1 VRRAALA
8 LALLALAP
16 ACRRRGHA
24 RRARDPRQEFATG
37 CVDARYV
44 SAPAVP
50 APALGAEAPRV
61 VTTARLAGKR
71 YVAWATDEGAVLW
84 REGAVNSTRVTPPI
98 PGAAFAMDATATR
111 LLLLWVS
118 RDREALLAA
127 FDDGLAARAFPPW
140 GRGVTEVA
148 LAATSDGALAVWRDP
163 RGIVA
168 RPIGPRGEPG
178 GAAEVIATG
187 AVDAPTVAW
196 TGGSWAV
203 VWRAVEGGA
212 GFVRMRTIGRDGVPR
227 GPAVDVVRTDAA
239 IGPPSACWGAGR
251 LAVTWSDARNGD
263 RGLQSAAVDRAGR
276 PAAEPQRLSVR
287 FAEGA
292 RASLAWDGAAF
303 GVAWWEPV
311 GGGAPRSYFALLDRT
326 GRRIGT
332 GMRVLA
338 DDDAAALTLPALAWE
353 RPQYVLA
360 VVRAGREVELRRTGP
375 RGCDLPPYVAPAR

>member
-1 VRRAALA
+1 MKRLALA

-37 CVDARYV
+37 CVDPRYV
-44 SAPAVP
+44 NAPAVP
-50 APALGAEAPRV
+50 APNTVTGAPRAV
-61 VTTARLAGKR
+61 ATARLGAQR

-84 REGAVNSTRVTPPI
+84 REGSVTTTRVTPPV
-98 PGAAFAMDATATR
+98 PNAAFAMDATATR

-118 RDREALLAA
+118 LDHEVLAAA
-127 FDDGLAARAFPPW
+127 FDAGAAARAFPPW

-148 LAATSDGALAVWRDP
+148 LAATPEGALAVWREP
-163 RGIVA
+163 RGLVA
-168 RPIGPRGEPG
+168 RPLGPRGEPG
-178 GAAEVIATG
+178 GAPEVIASG
-187 AVDAPTVAW
+187 AVDAPAVAW
-196 TGGSWAV
+196 TGRDYAV

-212 GFVRMRTIGRDGVPR
+212 GMVRMRTIDRNGQPT
-227 GPAVDVVRTDAA
+227 GPARDVVRSDVA
-239 IGPPSACWGAGR
+239 IGPPSACWGGGR

-263 RGLQSAAVDRAGR
+263 RGLQSVAVDRAGR
-276 PAAEPQRLSVR
+276 PAAEAQRLSVR

-303 GVAWWEPV
+303 GVTWWEPV
-311 GGGAPRSYFALLDRT
+311 GGGVPRSFFALLDRT

-338 DDDAAALTLPALAWE
+338 DDDAAALTIPVVAWE
-353 RPQYVLA
+353 RPQFVIA
-360 VVRAGREVELRRTGP
+360 VARAGREVEVRRTGP

>member
-1 VRRAALA
+1 MRGAAVA

-37 CVDARYV
+37 CVDPRYV

-50 APALGAEAPRV
+50 APVVGAAPPRV

-84 REGAVNSTRVTPPI
+84 REGAAASTRVTPPV
-98 PGAAFAMDATATR
+98 PDAAFAMGATATR

-127 FDDGLAARAFPPW
+127 FDEGLAARAYPPW
-140 GRGVTEVA
+140 GRGVAEVA

-168 RPIGPRGEPG
+168 RPVGPRGEPG
-178 GAAEVIATG
+178 GAPEVIAAG
-187 AVDAPTVAW
+187 AVDAPAVAW

-203 VWRAVEGGA
+203 VWRAVENGA
-212 GFVRMRTIGRDGVPR
+212 GFVRMRTIGRDGVPT
-227 GPAVDVVRTDAA
+227 GPAVEVVRSDAA

-263 RGLQSAAVDRAGR
+263 RGLQSVAVDRAGR

-303 GVAWWEPV
+303 GVTWWEPV
-311 GGGAPRSYFALLDRT
+311 GGGAPRSFFALLDRS

-338 DDDAAALTLPALAWE
+338 DDESAALTLPVVDWE
-353 RPQYVLA
+353 RPQYVIA
-360 VVRAGREVELRRTGP
+360 VARGAEVELRRTGP
-375 RGCDLPPYVAPAR
+375 RGCDLPPYQAPAR